1 MKNLN
6 VAIIG
11 GGASGMACAI
21 TLKKLNPN
29 LTTII
34 IERNDR
40 LGKKL
45 SATGNGQGN
54 LTNLNMSTDKYF
66 CPNPQI
72 LSDTLGDYDSA
83 LHLFS
88 CLFSYDG
95 SGKVYPSGKQA
106 SALTDDL
113 IYSLKKLGVQTL
125 LSTSVVKIDKGF
137 VLTLSNG
144 EKIGAQTVVLCA
156 GGKAQKQFGTDGTA
170 YSLAQKFGHKITA
183 LYPSLV
189 QIKTDVSDVKILR
202 GIRAD
207 CVATA
212 VVDGKKVKSFRGDVI
227 FTEYGVSGNA
237 IFSLSPYLVDK
248 ENVQI
253 ALEFLPDLT
262 ESEIIDSIQNKKL
275 LGYDTSELLS
285 GSVHNQIGRAIIKKC
300 KSNDAKIIAR
310 TLKNFNL
317 EVRGNLGFDYAQVTR
332 GGIDTEQIDCNLQ
345 SKLCKNLYFA
355 GEILDVDG
363 ECGGYNLHWAFK
375 SGIKVATAIATD
387 FNNND

>member
-1 MKNLN
+1 MKNFN
-6 VAIIG
+6 AAIIG

-21 TLKKLNPN
+21 TLKKLNPK
-29 LTTII
+29 LSTII

-54 LTNLNMSTDKYF
+54 LTNLNMSPDNYF

-72 LSDTLGDYDSA
+72 LEDTLGDYDSA

-113 IYSLKKLGVQTL
+113 IYSLKKLDVQTL
-125 LSTSVVKIDKGF
+125 LSTSVEKIDKGF

-144 EKIGAQTVVLCA
+144 EKICSQTVVLCA

-170 YSLAQKFGHKITA
+170 YALAQKFGHKLTA

-189 QIKTDVSDVKILR
+189 QIKTDVSHVKTLR

-212 VVDGKKVKSFRGDVI
+212 LVDGKEIKSFRGDVI

-237 IFSLSPYLVDK
+237 IFSLSPYLIDK
-248 ENVQI
+248 KDAQI
-253 ALEFLPDLT
+253 SLELLPDLT
-262 ESEIIDSIQNKKL
+262 ESEIIESIENKRA
-275 LGYDTSELLS
+275 LGYEKSELLS
-285 GSVHNQIGRAIIKKC
+285 GSVHNQIGRAIIKRC
-300 KSNDAKIIAR
+300 NSDDAKKIAR
-310 TLKNFNL
+310 SLKNFVL
-317 EVRGNLGFDYAQVTR
+317 DVRGNLGFDYAQVTR
-332 GGIDTEQIDCNLQ
+332 GGMDLSQIDGNLQ

-375 SGIKVATAIATD
+375 SGIKVAKAIADD
-387 FNNND
+387 FNTND

>member
-1 MKNLN
+1 MKNFN

-125 LSTSVVKIDKGF
+125 LSASVVKIDKGF

-189 QIKTDVSDVKILR
+189 QIKTDVSDVKTLR

-285 GSVHNQIGRAIIKKC
+285 GSVHNQIGRAIIKRS
-300 KSNDAKIIAR
+300 KSDDAKIIAR

>member
-1 MKNLN
+1 MKNFN

-29 LTTII
+29 LSTVI

-189 QIKTDVSDVKILR
+189 QIKTDVSDVKTLR

-285 GSVHNQIGRAIIKKC
+285 GSVHNQIGRAIIKRS
-300 KSNDAKIIAR
+300 KSDDAKIIAR

>member
-1 MKNLN
+1 MKNFN

-21 TLKKLNPN
+21 TLKKLNPQI
-29 LTTII
+29 TTVI

-125 LSTSVVKIDKGF
+125 LSTTVEKIDKGF
-137 VLTLSNG
+137 VLALSNG

-189 QIKTDVSDVKILR
+189 QIKTDVTDVKTLR

-310 TLKNFNL
+310 TLKNFSL

-332 GGIDTEQIDCNLQ
+332 GGIDTDQIDCNLH
-345 SKLCKNLYFA
+345 SKLGKNLFFA

-363 ECGGYNLHWAFK
+363 E
-375 SGIKVATAIATD
+375 
-387 FNNND
+387 